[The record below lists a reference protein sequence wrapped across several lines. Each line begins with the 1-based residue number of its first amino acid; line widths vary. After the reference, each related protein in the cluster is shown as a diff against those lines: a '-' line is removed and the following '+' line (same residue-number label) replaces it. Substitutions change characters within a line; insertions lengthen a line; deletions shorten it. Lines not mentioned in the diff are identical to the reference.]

1 MVTLDKHNL
10 LHRPSK
16 GTVRF
21 FPLPFF
27 SFFQKSKP
35 QDPPSRQLTMVLKKI
50 QFWLRIRRFFENLTP
65 RSIRSKTN
73 FCRWVSLHGGSDS
86 LGSQSPWGS
95 DSLGSHSPW
104 GLIHWGVNLLRGS
117 DSLGSQSP
125 GGSDS
130 LGSQSPRSLLPWSFF
145 LQNLKIE

>member
-1 MVTLDKHNL
+1 MVTLDKQHL

-21 FPLPFF
+21 FRLPFF

-35 QDPPSRQLTMVLKKI
+35 QDPPSRHLTMVLKKI
-50 QFWLRIRRFFENLTP
+50 PFWLRIRRFFENLTP

-73 FCRWVSLHGGSDS
+73 FCRWVSLHGG
-86 LGSQSPWGS
+86 LILWGVN
-95 DSLGSHSPW
+95 LPG
-104 GLIHWGVNLLRGS
+104 GLIHWGVNLPGVWFTGES
-117 DSLGSQSP
+117 ISLGGLIHWGVNLTGGLILWGVNLP
-125 GGSDS
+125 GVCYHGH
-130 LGSQSPRSLLPWSFF
+130 FF